1 MKIQDVEKIAAI
13 FIGCALGSVILH
25 FAAPFI
31 LAILVSAAS
40 FAVPF
45 AGYHFFF
52 KKGWRIRLVREPSN
66 SGQSD
71 ADDKERKKGETAKA
85 GPEKNPESACGQES
99 SELAEDGL
107 EIWYEMKGKPQFQ
120 SLRERMWGKGIQE
133 CWIRKDGI
141 CNVRTAK
148 GYRRIQIFYGYPGD
162 QMSEIADCLRKDGV
176 WAEER
181 GKYLYINWRKNQEAA
196 E

>member
-40 FAVPF
+40 FVVPF

-85 GPEKNPESACGQES
+85 GSAKNPESACGQES

-141 CNVRTAK
+141 C
-148 GYRRIQIFYGYPGD
+148 
-162 QMSEIADCLRKDGV
+162 
-176 WAEER
+176 
-181 GKYLYINWRKNQEAA
+181 
-196 E
+196 